1 MAKTFYTEH
10 DIQDLAA
17 QGVQSLRVD
26 DNTVLT
32 ELAREAARKLG
43 IQLAEGDDRPSS
55 APQRPYLTDKVKAAT
70 AGSQAAAPPSG
81 SELEQRVYN
90 SVKKRLGDQVD
101 ESLLKAI
108 VQRVLKKVGGK

>member
-26 DNTVLT
+26 ENTVLT

-43 IQLAEGDDRPSS
+43 VQLTEGDDRPSS
-55 APQRPYLTDKVKAAT
+55 APHRPYLSEKQKPAPK
-70 AGSQAAAPPSG
+70 GSQAAQPPSG
-81 SELEQRVYN
+81 SELEQRVYS

-101 ESLLKAI
+101 ETLLKAI
-108 VQRVLKKVGGK
+108 VQRVLKNVGK